1 MSLRRYT
8 PKPATQYTGDALPT
22 PRTAALLDT
31 STVSR
36 LVMPLPKP
44 VHLRS
49 EKYRRWVA
57 SLDCAHCGI
66 AGLSNACHADQN
78 KGTGLKTCDSTCWP
92 GCVSRPGGRVGCHEW
107 IGATGFFT
115 RAERRWHE
123 RKYGRETREAAKAA
137 GQWPKGWPL

>member
-8 PKPATQYTGDALPT
+8 PKPSTQYTGDALPT

-31 STVSR
+31 SAVSR
-36 LVMPLPKP
+36 LVVPLPKP

-66 AGLSNACHADQN
+66 AGFSNACHADEG
-78 KGTGLKTCDSTCWP
+78 KGMALKSCDSTCWP
-92 GCVSRPGGRVGCHEW
+92 GCVSRPYRVGCHEMV
-107 IGATGFFT
+107 GSSGYLLKPHRRTL
-115 RAERRWHE
+115 ERDYGE
-123 RKYGRETREAAKAA
+123 RTREAARIVGK
-137 GQWPKGWPL
+137 WPKGWP